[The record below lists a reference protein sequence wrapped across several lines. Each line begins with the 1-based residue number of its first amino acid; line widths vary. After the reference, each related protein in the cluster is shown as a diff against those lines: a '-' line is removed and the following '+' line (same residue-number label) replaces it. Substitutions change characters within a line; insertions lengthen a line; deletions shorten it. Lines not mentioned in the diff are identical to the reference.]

1 MPLAVKVIVA
11 LVVLGC
17 VVWLTRQVRELRRQK
32 RNLIHWEK
40 GEPLEGAGD
49 WD

>member
-1 MPLAVKVIVA
+1 V
-11 LVVLGC
+11 
-17 VVWLTRQVRELRRQK
+17 RQVKELRRQK
-32 RNLIHWEK
+32 RNLRHWER

>member
-1 MPLAVKVIVA
+1 MPLPALIIVL
-11 LVVLGC
+11 LVSLGS
-17 VVWLTRQVRELRRQK
+17 VVWLVFRVRDLRRQK

-40 GEPLEGAGD
+40 GEPLEGVGD